1 MAATEHEFISHSSE
15 TRVPPRPIPTS
26 AVNVGTGER
35 WLSSIGGGALL
46 GLGLQQ
52 RSLPGVALAALGG
65 VLAYRGIVGHSATY
79 SAVGMNTA
87 KQEHSG
93 IDVRRAFT
101 IQRPAAELYQFWRN
115 FENLPQFMDHLESV
129 SVTGNTRSRWVAKA
143 PAGASVEWDAEITED
158 RPNELIAW
166 RSLPGAD
173 VENHGEVRFEE
184 LPHDRGTVVRVSM
197 VYNPPAGVLGAAV
210 ARLFGEEPN
219 QQVYDDLRRFKN
231 LMEAGEIPT
240 TEGQPR
246 GERSAL
252 GKILS
257 PKN

>member
-15 TRVPPRPIPTS
+15 TRVPARHIPTS
-26 AVNVGTGER
+26 SVNVGSGER

-52 RSLPGVALAALGG
+52 RSLPGLALAALGS
-65 VLAYRGIVGHSATY
+65 VLTYRGITGHSGVYT
-79 SAVGMNTA
+79 AVGMDTA
-87 KQEHSG
+87 GEASG

-101 IQRPAAELYQFWRN
+101 IQKPAAELYEFWRN
-115 FENLPQFMDHLESV
+115 FQNLPQFMDHLQ
-129 SVTGNTRSRWVAKA
+129 SVTITGETRSHWVAKA
-143 PAGASVEWDAEITED
+143 PAGTSVEWDAEITDD
-158 RPNELIAW
+158 RPNEMIAW

-173 VENHGEVRFEE
+173 VQNHGEVRFEE
-184 LPHDRGTVVRVSM
+184 LPHDRGTVVHVSLT
-197 VYNPPAGVLGAAV
+197 YNPPAGVLGAAV

-246 GERSAL
+246 GERSML
-252 GKILS
+252 GKVLS